1 MGGLGPFREPTEE
14 ETPWIHNFLDDQ
26 YELRPSSFLGTF
38 MLVLVTVGAVAQ
50 SAVD

>member
-1 MGGLGPFREPTEE
+1 MGGLGPVRELTEE

-26 YELRPSSFLGTF
+26 YELRPSSFGTF
-38 MLVLVTVGAVAQ
+38 ILVLVTVGAVAQ